1 MTPILAAAAYL
12 AYLAFWLRGLWHAM
26 LWLRSAHPAH
36 PSGPGFSTPALVSG
50 VLDLLF
56 FRRLFI
62 ADKAAWF
69 CSWAFHASVLLV
81 LLCHLRYFMHPV
93 PGIIG
98 FLQPLGRTAGFALP
112 CAALLLIVVR
122 AFGGRDAYVSRANYA
137 VLGLV
142 VLVGATGVLMRL
154 SGSADV
160 VAAKAFAHG
169 LFSFRPG
176 SPPPGWLFSVH
187 FLAALAMVP
196 ALPTHIVAAPL
207 VTIAARVR
215 EFELPMILHGK

>member
-26 LWLRSAHPAH
+26 LWLRSAHPAD
-36 PSGPGFSTPALVSG
+36 PSGPGLSAAALASG

-69 CSWAFHASVLLV
+69 CSWAFHASFLLV
-81 LLCHLRYFMHPV
+81 LACHLRYFMHPV
-93 PGIIG
+93 PGLIG
-98 FLQPLGRTAGFALP
+98 FLQPAGRTAGFVLP
-112 CAALLLIVVR
+112 CAAFLLIVVR
-122 AFGGRDAYVSRANYA
+122 AAGGRDAYVSKANYT
-137 VLGLV
+137 VLGLA
-142 VLVGATGVLMRL
+142 VLIAATGVLMRL
-154 SGSADV
+154 SGSADAV
-160 VAAKAFAHG
+160 SAKAFAHG

-176 SPPPGWLFSVH
+176 PPPASWLFSVH
-187 FLAALAMVP
+187 FLAALALVP

-207 VTIAARVR
+207 VTIAARAR